1 MNNVLTRK
9 IGSTTYTVNVFFS
22 ANATETIEDKILRI
36 IQNHPLANGKKCDI
50 IDVSQMS
57 RSA

>member
-1 MNNVLTRK
+1 MNNMLTRK

-36 IQNHPLANGKKCDI
+36 IQNHSLANGRK
-50 IDVSQMS
+50 V
-57 RSA
+57 